1 MDKEDMLWI
10 IIALLAIIAFDQAHM
25 YSITA
30 EERDE
35 LQIALEQGE
44 RCDVFCAEMF
54 SDYDIDN

>member
-1 MDKEDMLWI
+1 MEGKGILWLAVFI
-10 IIALLAIIAFDQAHM
+10 LGLFALNQSYM

-44 RCDVFCAEMF
+44 HCEAFCAEWF
-54 SDYDIDN
+54 PERGIDN

>member
-1 MDKEDMLWI
+1 MEGKDILWFVVFI
-10 IIALLAIIAFDQAHM
+10 LGLFALNQSYM

-44 RCDVFCAEMF
+44 HCDVFCAEWF
-54 SDYDIDN
+54 PECSIDN